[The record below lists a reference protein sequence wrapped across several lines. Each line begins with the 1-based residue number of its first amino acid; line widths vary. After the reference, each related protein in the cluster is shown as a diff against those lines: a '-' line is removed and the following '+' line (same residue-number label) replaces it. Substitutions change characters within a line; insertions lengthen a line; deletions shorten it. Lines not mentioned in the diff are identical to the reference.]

1 MLFRSGLAACSLQ
14 VDATA
19 HRDLGSRFGVQGFPT
34 LKFFPASESGE
45 VIDFNGNREVD
56 DFVTF
61 LEKNAAI
68 KFNLEGEDHSEL

>member
-34 LKFFPASESGE
+34 LKFFRNGKASDYG
-45 VIDFNGNREVD
+45 GGR
-56 DFVTF
+56 T
-61 LEKNAAI
+61 K
-68 KFNLEGEDHSEL
+68 K